1 LVNNGLDDLI
11 VKRLGLKAG
20 PLDIADWRA
29 LVDRVKQPKHEVTIA
44 VVGKYIK
51 HRDAYKSVY
60 ESLDH
65 AGISHR
71 ARVLVRRVESEDISS
86 QGAEALLGGVD
97 GILIPGGF
105 GMRGIEGK
113 IEAIRY
119 ARKQNI
125 PFFGICLGMQCA
137 VIEFARDEI
146 GLVDANSTEFD
157 QDTQHPVISLMADQR
172 EVNERGGTMRLGLW
186 PCQLQEGS
194 LAHKAYG
201 KLDIQER
208 HRHRYEVNNDYRER
222 LIQAGL
228 TPTGVSPDGTL
239 VEIVECKDHPWFLA
253 VQFHPEFLS
262 KPTKSHP
269 LFRDFI
275 GASLL
280 KRQSKR
286 AELV

>member
-1 LVNNGLDDLI
+1 M
-11 VKRLGLKAG
+11 
-20 PLDIADWRA
+20 
-29 LVDRVKQPKHEVTIA
+29 
-44 VVGKYIK
+44 
-51 HRDAYKSVY
+51 
-60 ESLDH
+60 
-65 AGISHR
+65 
-71 ARVLVRRVESEDISS
+71 VRRVESEDISS

-105 GMRGIEGK
+105 GMRGVEGK

-146 GLVDANSTEFD
+146 GLLDANSTEFD

-208 HRHRYEVNNDYRER
+208 HRHRYEVNNDFRER

>member
-1 LVNNGLDDLI
+1 
-11 VKRLGLKAG
+11 
-20 PLDIADWRA
+20 
-29 LVDRVKQPKHEVTIA
+29 
-44 VVGKYIK
+44 
-51 HRDAYKSVY
+51 
-60 ESLDH
+60 
-65 AGISHR
+65 
-71 ARVLVRRVESEDISS
+71 
-86 QGAEALLGGVD
+86 
-97 GILIPGGF
+97 
-105 GMRGIEGK
+105 
-113 IEAIRY
+113 
-119 ARKQNI
+119 
-125 PFFGICLGMQCA
+125 
-137 VIEFARDEI
+137 
-146 GLVDANSTEFD
+146 
-157 QDTQHPVISLMADQR
+157 MADQR

-286 AELV
+286 ADLV